1 MGTLDRARSD
11 LQALALTAETEI
23 GRVAGA
29 FEDLAGHTGAMLD
42 LAAELVGCVE
52 SDSMGAVLNEVQS
65 LGAAARL
72 FIQERLQ
79 ATAGIL
85 ETVTGEVAL
94 LRHLAHL
101 TQGQKSVARES
112 NSLSVLTSI
121 EVARLGSVGS
131 GFQYL
136 AHELAEFSRSVTE
149 DARVLATEADDR
161 RQQVEEARRALGREI
176 PRMHAEF
183 ARIEAGLGAALAVAD
198 SSFAELSRIPVQFRQ
213 CVQEIAGQIAGVV
226 AAIQAQDITR
236 QQIEHVQEGLT
247 LISASFEDSAPEA
260 AAAHACAG
268 LNIQIYQLR
277 AIKQTVAG
285 WASQIQTC
293 MGGIMR
299 ISSSELV
306 AIGPVVLGQ
315 ERELSSQLARI
326 ERLEQEC
333 LSYNESVQHALGGLS
348 SLMELV
354 REHLDRSKAVRDR
367 LQLLMFNSIVEAS
380 HLGGDADA
388 ILAISQ
394 SIKRVAEEWSGITD
408 QSAQAM
414 QQMMEMVESTGR
426 VMHAFSD
433 ASNDG
438 LRTAQEQT
446 RAGLEDLRG
455 NVETAGRQALKMNDA
470 TARLQSRIAQAGD
483 VGQLFDGCL
492 SRVDAVLGSLEGL
505 HRESGAD
512 LPRTRGRIDAAEV
525 ERIFSSSYTTE
536 MEREVLRA
544 ALRGGPLPSLQQ
556 QLGGNDVE
564 LF

>member
-213 CVQEIAGQIAGVV
+213 
-226 AAIQAQDITR
+226 
-236 QQIEHVQEGLT
+236 
-247 LISASFEDSAPEA
+247 
-260 AAAHACAG
+260 
-268 LNIQIYQLR
+268 
-277 AIKQTVAG
+277 
-285 WASQIQTC
+285 
-293 MGGIMR
+293 
-299 ISSSELV
+299 
-306 AIGPVVLGQ
+306 
-315 ERELSSQLARI
+315 
-326 ERLEQEC
+326 
-333 LSYNESVQHALGGLS
+333 
-348 SLMELV
+348 
-354 REHLDRSKAVRDR
+354 
-367 LQLLMFNSIVEAS
+367 
-380 HLGGDADA
+380 
-388 ILAISQ
+388 
-394 SIKRVAEEWSGITD
+394 
-408 QSAQAM
+408 
-414 QQMMEMVESTGR
+414 
-426 VMHAFSD
+426 
-433 ASNDG
+433 
-438 LRTAQEQT
+438 
-446 RAGLEDLRG
+446 
-455 NVETAGRQALKMNDA
+455 
-470 TARLQSRIAQAGD
+470 
-483 VGQLFDGCL
+483 
-492 SRVDAVLGSLEGL
+492 
-505 HRESGAD
+505 
-512 LPRTRGRIDAAEV
+512 
-525 ERIFSSSYTTE
+525 
-536 MEREVLRA
+536 
-544 ALRGGPLPSLQQ
+544 
-556 QLGGNDVE
+556 
-564 LF
+564 